1 MKKQL
6 GIEFKNGKLGSSC
19 RRRRRR
25 FFRKNRKNP
34 EKAEKTNGNFP
45 EKTGKT
51 GKNLNID
58 VVFPKVF
65 SALNPKRA
73 YVLQTEQKNLKMGIC
88 DSKTLSKKV
97 FFRSRIKFEYH

>member
-6 GIEFKNGKLGSSC
+6 EIEFKNGKLDS
-19 RRRRRR
+19 RRRRR

-34 EKAEKTNGNFP
+34 EKAEKTHWNFP

-65 SALNPKRA
+65 PLQNPERA
-73 YVLQTEQKNLKMGIC
+73 YTLQK
-88 DSKTLSKKV
+88 
-97 FFRSRIKFEYH
+97 

>member
-73 YVLQTEQKNLKMGIC
+73 YVLQTEQKNLKMGIGEKQNTILK
-88 DSKTLSKKV
+88 SI
-97 FFRSRIKFEYH
+97 F

>member
-6 GIEFKNGKLGSSC
+6 GIEFKNGKLGSS
-19 RRRRRR
+19 RRRRR

-34 EKAEKTNGNFP
+34 EKAEKTHWNFP

-65 SALNPKRA
+65 SAPKPKRA
-73 YVLQTEQKNLKMGIC
+73 YLIHRTDRMAKLN
-88 DSKTLSKKV
+88 KKP
-97 FFRSRIKFEYH
+97 

>member
-6 GIEFKNGKLGSSC
+6 GIEFKNGKLGS
-19 RRRRRR
+19 RRRRGR
-25 FFRKNRKNP
+25 FFRKKRKNP
-34 EKAEKTNGNFP
+34 EKGEKTHGNFP

-65 SALNPKRA
+65 PLQNSKR
-73 YVLQTEQKNLKMGIC
+73 L
-88 DSKTLSKKV
+88 
-97 FFRSRIKFEYH
+97 

>member
-6 GIEFKNGKLGSSC
+6 GIEFKNGKLGSS

-65 SALNPKRA
+65 PLKTQKEHMSCRNSKANWIQQNNGISIQKRA
-73 YVLQTEQKNLKMGIC
+73 
-88 DSKTLSKKV
+88 
-97 FFRSRIKFEYH
+97 